1 MNPLV
6 VSSSVNVW
14 TCLES
19 GRGLT
24 AVAACWRQ
32 RVGEQFDA
40 FKSAFLQRAS
50 GVAKGLPCPRGCAC
64 THEIVLEQE
73 FPSPNPIGRGAR
85 GEGALSTINSPPS
98 TIRRLPLR
106 SPKLSR
112 HPAHAGGHRSL

>member
-1 MNPLV
+1 MPFRIGCSNAASANRLNLPPHDPIRLMNPLV

-19 GRGLT
+19 SRGLT

-40 FKSAFLQRAS
+40 FKAAFLQRAP

-85 GEGALSTINSPPS
+85 G
-98 TIRRLPLR
+98 
-106 SPKLSR
+106 
-112 HPAHAGGHRSL
+112 